1 MVEVARI
8 YDFDDTIVDRG
19 KLPRLGGLIAGS
31 LHRHQLRVLTL
42 DDISSLELDH
52 NSVTGTADGLAE
64 RISLR
69 LHSDRQV
76 FPQARQAL
84 LAVDPEEIHVYGA
97 TGRSNKDDWVD
108 MTRNTLDGADILGCF
123 QRIFYTPEGVRPTI
137 SKAHVVW
144 MLGQQYPKLEF
155 NDDDPRTI
163 WVLAQLFPL
172 VQFNYHRHRITDRL
186 PAARELD
193 QFANVHIIPAFR

>member
-1 MVEVARI
+1 MVKVAQT

-19 KLPRLGGLIAGS
+19 TGPRLGGLIAGR
-31 LHRHQLRVLTL
+31 LHHHQLRVLTL

-97 TGRSNKDDWVD
+97 TGRSNKDDWV
-108 MTRNTLDGADILGCF
+108 
-123 QRIFYTPEGVRPTI
+123 
-137 SKAHVVW
+137 
-144 MLGQQYPKLEF
+144 
-155 NDDDPRTI
+155 
-163 WVLAQLFPL
+163 
-172 VQFNYHRHRITDRL
+172 
-186 PAARELD
+186 
-193 QFANVHIIPAFR
+193 